1 MTPFSQKKLH
11 NDHVCNMVIKVKC
24 GLAGCKKIAKNT
36 IILEYQRGYY
46 HLDVQKKMRAKS
58 ALLDVGDSF

>member
-1 MTPFSQKKLH
+1 MTHFSQKKLH

-24 GLAGCKKIAKNT
+24 GLVGCKKIETNMIK
-36 IILEYQRGYY
+36 LEYQRGDY
-46 HLDVQKKMRAKS
+46 HLDKKKKMRAKS

>member
-24 GLAGCKKIAKNT
+24 ELAGCKKIAKNT
-36 IILEYQRGYY
+36 IILEY
-46 HLDVQKKMRAKS
+46 
-58 ALLDVGDSF
+58 